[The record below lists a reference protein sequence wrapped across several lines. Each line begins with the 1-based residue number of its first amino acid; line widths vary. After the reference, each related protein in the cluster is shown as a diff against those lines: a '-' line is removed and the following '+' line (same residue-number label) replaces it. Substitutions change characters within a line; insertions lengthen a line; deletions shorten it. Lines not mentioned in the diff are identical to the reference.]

1 MNNHK
6 KKEKNM
12 SEDYT
17 YDELKPHL
25 EAHQR
30 QEIEDLGASAARWT
44 KVKWGAA
51 GFIVLT
57 LLVIGLI

>member
-1 MNNHK
+1 
-6 KKEKNM
+6 M

-17 YDELKPHL
+17 YDQLKPHL
-25 EAHQR
+25 EDHQR
-30 QEIEDLGASAARWT
+30 QEMNDISTSTVRWY